1 MIYKSISEIMDG
13 LEIDLD
19 TLQLNDSESL
29 ASNAIK
35 AMVMQRIRGL
45 EGSDQ
50 CDPPASLCTDRF
62 IKAQRLK

>member
-13 LEIDLD
+13 LELDLD

-29 ASNAIK
+29 ASKAIK
-35 AMVMQRIRGL
+35 AMVMQRIHGL

-50 CDPPASLCTDRF
+50 CDPSESLCTDR
-62 IKAQRLK
+62 L